1 MRVFILP
8 PHYHGE
14 DTITIRG
21 KDFHYLVNVLRLKE
35 GSIITAR
42 DTNGVFFE
50 LTISTISQNSLL
62 AYSVKKED
70 ILESSTD
77 TLSAYRGFFPE
88 IHLFQGLPKG
98 KKMESIIRQCTEI
111 GITSITPL
119 ISSFCVADISKK
131 EEIKISR
138 YQSIVKEAL
147 QQSSSPVMTKINSS
161 VDIKDVMKGVEYPH
175 RLLLLH
181 QIPEQN
187 PLSLFTIITT
197 LIEEDEKTPIYVV
210 VGPEGGFSEQEV
222 DSLLA
227 RGAKRVFLNT
237 NILRTET
244 AAIVS
249 VSIIQQFIIDL
260 LSHN

>member
-1 MRVFILP
+1 MRVFMLP
-8 PHYHGE
+8 PHYNGE
-14 DTITIRG
+14 STIEIRG

-35 GSIITAR
+35 GCSVTTR
-42 DTNGVFFE
+42 DSNGVFFE
-50 LTISTISQNSLL
+50 LTITSISQHSLL

-70 ILESSTD
+70 SYSSSTD
-77 TLSAYRGFFPE
+77 TLSAYRGYFPE

-98 KKMESIIRQCTEI
+98 KKMENVIRQCTEI

-119 ISSFCVADISKK
+119 ISTYCVADISKK
-131 EEIKISR
+131 EESKISR

-147 QQSSSPVMTKINSS
+147 QQSSSPVMTKISPS
-161 VDIKDVMKGVEYPH
+161 VDIKNLMEHIEYPH
-175 RLLLLH
+175 RLLVLH
-181 QIPEQN
+181 QIPEEN
-187 PLSLFTIITT
+187 PASLFSIVTT
-197 LIEEDEKTPIYVV
+197 LIREDEKAPISVV
-210 VGPEGGFSEQEV
+210 IGPEGGFSEKEV
-222 DSLLA
+222 DSLLEQ
-227 RGAKRVFLNT
+227 GAKRVFLNT